1 MFRHMKFVMGWP
13 MPGDK
18 LKRSKKTGRF
28 EEWSPLANPLFLQGV
43 RIYVKATDVLLPML
57 QSMADAVE
65 LNSSEWHRLRLT
77 ASMLRDMSSN
87 MASELVRQGERLIL
101 PPPTTFTTFNW
112 GDPDDAEVLGE
123 CVRWHAAARDVQW
136 FFKEMGVAGKP
147 STKQLK
153 AVRDG
158 DQDAA
163 FATMAHM
170 VCGVMDDLKDLLVDR
185 LSKAQDGWYLNEVK
199 KTALRLPMFGQS
211 VSDGPQ

>member
-1 MFRHMKFVMGWP
+1 
-13 MPGDK
+13 MPSDK

-28 EEWSPLANPLFLQGV
+28 EELSPLANPLLLQGV
-43 RIYVKATDVLLPML
+43 RIYVKATDVLLPLL

-65 LNSSEWHRLRLT
+65 LNSDEWKRLRLT

-101 PPPTTFTTFNW
+101 SPPSTFTTFNW
-112 GDPDDAEVLGE
+112 GDPDDGEVLQE

-136 FFKEMGVAGKP
+136 FFKELGVAGKP
-147 STKQLK
+147 SPKALK

-170 VCGVMDDLKDLLVDR
+170 VCGVMDDLKALLVDR
-185 LSKAQDGWYLNEVK
+185 LSKAEDGWYLNEVK

-211 VSDGPQ
+211 VADGPQ